1 MLLAAP
7 GIVAAMS
14 PPARAAEPTVA
25 ECLSTSDRGTA
36 LKNEGRYRAARKSF
50 LTCVAD
56 SCPSVVRR
64 DCVTS
69 LTELDQLQPS
79 FVFDVRDERGADMSE
94 VRVSMDGEPLLD
106 KLDGKPVNVDVGPHV
121 FTFAAGPRYK
131 EQRVQVLAR
140 TTEKNRILAVK
151 LEPIAA
157 ASAGPADKRL
167 PSDKPSP
174 SNPKPIAVP
183 PGEPA
188 PVFPIMLAG
197 VGVVA
202 LGAFAYLGLTA
213 RSDLRAL
220 ESDPCATSKTCSKS
234 DVDSV
239 RTRFA
244 IADVALGVG
253 VVSFVAAAWLW
264 FSRDRTPTTA
274 HLPLDVLPTTRGL
287 SVQLQRSF

>member
-1 MLLAAP
+1 VLLAAP
-7 GIVAAMS
+7 SIVAAMS
-14 PPARAAEPTVA
+14 SPSRAAEPTVA
-25 ECLSTSDRGTA
+25 ECLSASDRATA
-36 LKNEGRYRAARKSF
+36 LKSEGRYRAARKSF

-94 VRVSMDGEPLLD
+94 VRVSMDGEPLVE

-131 EQRVQVLAR
+131 EQRVQVIAR

-151 LEPIAA
+151 LEPVAA
-157 ASAGPADKRL
+157 ASAD
-167 PSDKPSP
+167 
-174 SNPKPIAVP
+174 PKPIAP
-183 PGEPA
+183 THGEPV

-202 LGAFAYLGLTA
+202 LGAFAYLGLSA

-264 FSRDRTPTTA
+264 FSRDRTQTTA
-274 HLPLDVLPTTRGL
+274 RMPLEVLPTSRGV